1 VSESVKFG
9 APSDDLPRAMIRMK
23 TNQRIAIG
31 AAALVGVALA
41 GAAMV
46 LASYDEGNA
55 PPKGAFR
62 PTLIPE
68 RQAASP
74 AKPAL
79 ATRPSR
85 FAYVP
90 LDLRDQILPPEG
102 IALPPQVEPDEPVD
116 VAADPGTWDVDV
128 ERHVLPSPH
137 SDRPPATIKR
147 GPSSRR
153 SGARPMSRSLRERL
167 KQISPSAM
175 PRLVAKFEAAKVSWP
190 PSEIAFVAIK
200 DKKVLELYAR
210 SGTDKW
216 NFIHRYRVLAASG
229 ASGPKLQRGDRQVPE
244 GVYRISYLNPNSR
257 YHVSLRVNYPNRF
270 DRKMASQDGRRNLGG
285 DIMIHGK
292 NSSAGCLA
300 MGDNAAEEL
309 FVLAAEVGLS
319 RIRVIIAPTD
329 LRTSEIPSKRDTPK
343 WLPQLYREIAGA
355 MTEFKA
361 PPKPTL
367 WSLLGLSTR

>member
-1 VSESVKFG
+1 
-9 APSDDLPRAMIRMK
+9 
-23 TNQRIAIG
+23 
-31 AAALVGVALA
+31 
-41 GAAMV
+41 
-46 LASYDEGNA
+46 
-55 PPKGAFR
+55 
-62 PTLIPE
+62 
-68 RQAASP
+68 
-74 AKPAL
+74 
-79 ATRPSR
+79 
-85 FAYVP
+85 
-90 LDLRDQILPPEG
+90 
-102 IALPPQVEPDEPVD
+102 
-116 VAADPGTWDVDV
+116 
-128 ERHVLPSPH
+128 
-137 SDRPPATIKR
+137 
-147 GPSSRR
+147 
-153 SGARPMSRSLRERL
+153 
-167 KQISPSAM
+167 
-175 PRLVAKFEAAKVSWP
+175 
-190 PSEIAFVAIK
+190 
-200 DKKVLELYAR
+200 
-210 SGTDKW
+210 
-216 NFIHRYRVLAASG
+216 VLAASG
-229 ASGPKLQRGDRQVPE
+229 ASGPKLQRGDRQGPE

-270 DRKMASQDGRRNLGG
+270 DRKMASPDGRRNLGG